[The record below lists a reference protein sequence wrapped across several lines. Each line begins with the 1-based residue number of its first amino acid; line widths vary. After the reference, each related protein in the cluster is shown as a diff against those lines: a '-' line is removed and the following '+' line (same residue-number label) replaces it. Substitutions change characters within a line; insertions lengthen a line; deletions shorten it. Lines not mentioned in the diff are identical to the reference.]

1 MNKGRVI
8 VGMSGGVDSSAS
20 VILLQNMGYEVV
32 GVTFKF
38 IDDFDDTDA
47 KEVAKKLNI
56 EHHTEDYRKE
66 FKRDVIDK
74 FLDDYKNG
82 LTPNPCV
89 NCNKVCKFKYLFQCM
104 EKYNCDYIST
114 GHYAKIENNKLYRSR
129 DKNKDQSYFLYDL
142 DKEKLSKII
151 FPLDGLTK
159 DEVRKIASEYGLVNA
174 NKKDSF
180 DVCFIKGS
188 FNDYIRDNATQL
200 PGDVV
205 DIDTGKV
212 ISKHKGLMYYTI
224 GQRRGLD
231 IGGTTDR
238 MFVVGKNIEKNIL
251 YICIGDN
258 NDYLISDS
266 CIVEDFNLLSDKI
279 FDKCS
284 CKFRYRQE
292 DIDVEVEYLDNNQV
306 LVKYPQGV
314 KRVTTGQACVF
325 YNGEECLG
333 GGIIKEVRKN
343 NEKLWYN

>member
-1 MNKGRVI
+1 
-8 VGMSGGVDSSAS
+8 MSGGVDSSAA

-32 GVTFKF
+32 GVTFQF
-38 IDDFDDTDA
+38 IDDFDPSDA
-47 KEVAKKLNI
+47 VKVSDKLNI
-56 EHHTEDYRKE
+56 EHHVEDYRKE

-74 FLDDYKNG
+74 FLNDYSIG

-89 NCNKVCKFKYLFQCM
+89 NCNKVCKFKVLFQCM
-104 EKYNCDYIST
+104 EKYSCDFIAT
-114 GHYAKIENNKLYRSR
+114 GHYAKIENNRLYRSR
-129 DKNKDQSYFLYDL
+129 DKAKDQSYFLYDL
-142 DKEKLSKII
+142 SKDKLDKIL

-159 DEVRKIASEYGLVNA
+159 DEVRKIASEHGLVNA

-180 DVCFIKGS
+180 DVCFIKGT
-188 FNDYIRDNATQL
+188 FNDYIRENAKQES
-200 PGDVV
+200 GDVV
-205 DIDTGKV
+205 DIDTNKV
-212 ISKHKGLMYYTI
+212 IGKHKGLMYYTI

-231 IGGTTDR
+231 IGGYTDR

-251 YICIGDN
+251 YVCLGDN

-266 CIVEDFNLLSDKI
+266 CIVENVNILSDEK

-284 CKFRYRQE
+284 CKFRYRQN
-292 DIDVEVEYLDNNQV
+292 DIDVEVEYLDNNKV

-314 KRVTTGQACVF
+314 KSVTPGQACVF

-343 NEKLWYN
+343 NEKLWYL